1 MTVYQFKLWL
11 LDNGYNQNSLAKKLG
26 LTAQT
31 ITKYNNNGF
40 YPVVFRYALK
50 GLEAEK

>member
-11 LDNGYNQNSLAKKLG
+11 LDNGYTQNSLAKKLG
-26 LTAQT
+26 LSAQT

-40 YPVVFRYALK
+40 YPVIFCYALR
-50 GLEAEK
+50 GLEHDK